1 MILFHLQFLIGIA
14 MLVFS
19 PGLKAALESGT
30 LMSDSYNRVTFVE
43 HPFSMLVAA
52 ILLTIINNYY
62 QDELEYQK
70 VIDAKKNADQLS
82 QKPFFAQL
90 PYGIRIAFPKET
102 IDAGQQV
109 HFELYS
115 TNDKEKDKKQ
125 NVNLDNNNSF
135 LVPKE
140 MLSTGSYTLKVR
152 WKKSDI
158 DYQVD
163 YELVWK

>member
-1 MILFHLQFLIGIA
+1 MKKFTWGHG
-14 MLVFS
+14 
-19 PGLKAALESGT
+19 
-30 LMSDSYNRVTFVE
+30 
-43 HPFSMLVAA
+43 AA
-52 ILLTIINNYY
+52 IALGCFIIFILSIIFLGSRLLFPNGNPNSELVSDNFYP
-62 QDELEYQK
+62 DELTYQK

>member
-1 MILFHLQFLIGIA
+1 MKKFTWGHGIA
-14 MLVFS
+14 LALACFIGFILYLIFIFPIGKQTSELV
-19 PGLKAALESGT
+19 
-30 LMSDSYNRVTFVE
+30 SD
-43 HPFSMLVAA
+43 
-52 ILLTIINNYY
+52 NYY

-125 NVNLDNNNSF
+125 NVNLDSNNSF

>member
-1 MILFHLQFLIGIA
+1 MKKLHWGHGLAIALGCFMIFILFLIF
-14 MLVFS
+14 VFPMGKQNS
-19 PGLKAALESGT
+19 EMIS
-30 LMSDSYNRVTFVE
+30 
-43 HPFSMLVAA
+43 
-52 ILLTIINNYY
+52 NNYY
-62 QDELEYQK
+62 EEELEYQK

-125 NVNLDNNNSF
+125 NN
-135 LVPKE
+135 
-140 MLSTGSYTLKVR
+140 
-152 WKKSDI
+152 
-158 DYQVD
+158 
-163 YELVWK
+163 

>member
-1 MILFHLQFLIGIA
+1 MKKFTWGHGIA
-14 MLVFS
+14 LALACFIGFILYLIFIFPIGKQTSDLV
-19 PGLKAALESGT
+19 
-30 LMSDSYNRVTFVE
+30 SD
-43 HPFSMLVAA
+43 
-52 ILLTIINNYY
+52 NYY

-82 QKPFFAQL
+82 QNPFFAQL

-125 NVNLDNNNSF
+125 NVNLDSNNSF

>member
-1 MILFHLQFLIGIA
+1 MKKFTWGHGIA
-14 MLVFS
+14 LALACFIGFILYLIFIFPIGKQTSDLV
-19 PGLKAALESGT
+19 
-30 LMSDSYNRVTFVE
+30 SD
-43 HPFSMLVAA
+43 
-52 ILLTIINNYY
+52 NYY

-70 VIDAKKNADQLS
+70 VIDAKKNADKLS

-125 NVNLDNNNSF
+125 NVNLDSNNSF

>member
-1 MILFHLQFLIGIA
+1 MKKFTWGHGIA
-14 MLVFS
+14 LALACFIGFILYLIFIFPIGKQTSDLV
-19 PGLKAALESGT
+19 
-30 LMSDSYNRVTFVE
+30 SD
-43 HPFSMLVAA
+43 
-52 ILLTIINNYY
+52 NYY

-140 MLSTGSYTLKVR
+140 MLSTGSYILKVR

>member
-1 MILFHLQFLIGIA
+1 MKKFTWGHGIA
-14 MLVFS
+14 LALACFIGFILYLIFIFPIGKQTSDLV
-19 PGLKAALESGT
+19 
-30 LMSDSYNRVTFVE
+30 SD
-43 HPFSMLVAA
+43 
-52 ILLTIINNYY
+52 NYY

-109 HFELYS
+109 HYELYS
-115 TNDKEKDKKQ
+115 INDKEKDKKQ

>member
-1 MILFHLQFLIGIA
+1 MKKFTWGHGIA
-14 MLVFS
+14 LALACFIGFILYLIFIFPIGKQTSDLV
-19 PGLKAALESGT
+19 
-30 LMSDSYNRVTFVE
+30 SD
-43 HPFSMLVAA
+43 
-52 ILLTIINNYY
+52 NYY

-70 VIDAKKNADQLS
+70 VIDAKKNADQLA

-109 HFELYS
+109 HYELYS
-115 TNDKEKDKKQ
+115 INDKEKDKKQ

-140 MLSTGSYTLKVR
+140 MLSTGSYILKVR

>member
-1 MILFHLQFLIGIA
+1 MKKFTWGHGIA
-14 MLVFS
+14 LALACFIGFILYLIFIFPIGKQTSDLV
-19 PGLKAALESGT
+19 
-30 LMSDSYNRVTFVE
+30 SD
-43 HPFSMLVAA
+43 
-52 ILLTIINNYY
+52 NYY

-90 PYGIRIAFPKET
+90 PYGVRIAFPKET

-125 NVNLDNNNSF
+125 NVNLDSNNSF

-152 WKKSDI
+152 WKKSNI

>member
-1 MILFHLQFLIGIA
+1 MKKFTWGHGIA
-14 MLVFS
+14 LALACFIGFILYLIFIFPIGKQTSDLV
-19 PGLKAALESGT
+19 
-30 LMSDSYNRVTFVE
+30 SD
-43 HPFSMLVAA
+43 
-52 ILLTIINNYY
+52 NYY

-70 VIDAKKNADQLS
+70 VIDAKKNADKLS

-90 PYGIRIAFPKET
+90 PYGIRIAFPKEA
-102 IDAGQQV
+102 IDSGQQV

-125 NVNLDNNNSF
+125 NVNLDSNNSF

>member
-1 MILFHLQFLIGIA
+1 MKKFTWGHGIA
-14 MLVFS
+14 LALACFIGFILYLIFIFPIGKQTSDLV
-19 PGLKAALESGT
+19 
-30 LMSDSYNRVTFVE
+30 SD
-43 HPFSMLVAA
+43 
-52 ILLTIINNYY
+52 NYY

-70 VIDAKKNADQLS
+70 VIKKKKNADQLS

-125 NVNLDNNNSF
+125 NVNLDSNNSF

>member
-1 MILFHLQFLIGIA
+1 MKKFTWGHGIA
-14 MLVFS
+14 LALACFIGFILYLIFIFPIGKQTSDLV
-19 PGLKAALESGT
+19 
-30 LMSDSYNRVTFVE
+30 SD
-43 HPFSMLVAA
+43 
-52 ILLTIINNYY
+52 NYY

-125 NVNLDNNNSF
+125 NVNLDSNNSF

>member
-1 MILFHLQFLIGIA
+1 MKKFTWGHGIA
-14 MLVFS
+14 LALACFIGFILYLIFIFPIGKQTSDLV
-19 PGLKAALESGT
+19 
-30 LMSDSYNRVTFVE
+30 SD
-43 HPFSMLVAA
+43 
-52 ILLTIINNYY
+52 NYY

>member
-1 MILFHLQFLIGIA
+1 MKKFTWGHGIA
-14 MLVFS
+14 LALACFIGFILYLIFIFPIGKQTSDLV
-19 PGLKAALESGT
+19 
-30 LMSDSYNRVTFVE
+30 SD
-43 HPFSMLVAA
+43 
-52 ILLTIINNYY
+52 NYY

-125 NVNLDNNNSF
+125 NVNLDSNNSF

-140 MLSTGSYTLKVR
+140 MLSTGSYT
-152 WKKSDI
+152 
-158 DYQVD
+158 
-163 YELVWK
+163 

>member
-1 MILFHLQFLIGIA
+1 MKKFTWGHGIA
-14 MLVFS
+14 LALACFIGFILYLIFIFPIGKQTSDLV
-19 PGLKAALESGT
+19 
-30 LMSDSYNRVTFVE
+30 SD
-43 HPFSMLVAA
+43 
-52 ILLTIINNYY
+52 NYY

-102 IDAGQQV
+102 IDVGQQV

-125 NVNLDNNNSF
+125 NVNLDSNNSF

>member
-1 MILFHLQFLIGIA
+1 MKKFTWGHGIA
-14 MLVFS
+14 LALACFIGFILYLIFIFPIGKQTSDLV
-19 PGLKAALESGT
+19 
-30 LMSDSYNRVTFVE
+30 SD
-43 HPFSMLVAA
+43 
-52 ILLTIINNYY
+52 NYY

-109 HFELYS
+109 HYELYS
-115 TNDKEKDKKQ
+115 INDKEKDKKQ

-140 MLSTGSYTLKVR
+140 MLSTGSYILKVR

>member
-1 MILFHLQFLIGIA
+1 MKKFTWGHGIA
-14 MLVFS
+14 LALACFIGFILYLIFIFPIGKQTSDLV
-19 PGLKAALESGT
+19 
-30 LMSDSYNRVTFVE
+30 SD
-43 HPFSMLVAA
+43 
-52 ILLTIINNYY
+52 NYY

-125 NVNLDNNNSF
+125 NVNIDSNNSF

>member
-1 MILFHLQFLIGIA
+1 MKKFTWGHGIA
-14 MLVFS
+14 LALACFIGFILYLIFIFPIGKQTSDLV
-19 PGLKAALESGT
+19 
-30 LMSDSYNRVTFVE
+30 SD
-43 HPFSMLVAA
+43 
-52 ILLTIINNYY
+52 NYY

-70 VIDAKKNADQLS
+70 VIKKKKNADQLS

-125 NVNLDNNNSF
+125 NVNLDSNNSF

-140 MLSTGSYTLKVR
+140 MLSTGSYILKVR